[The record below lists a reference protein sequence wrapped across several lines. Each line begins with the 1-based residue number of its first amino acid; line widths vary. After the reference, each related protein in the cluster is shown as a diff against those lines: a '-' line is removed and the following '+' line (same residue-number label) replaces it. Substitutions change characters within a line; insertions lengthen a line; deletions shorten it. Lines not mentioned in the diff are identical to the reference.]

1 MTDIDTNISNYTLVE
16 LLTIVGID
24 NKGVNEEQIT
34 TNTNALIYK
43 FKNKNPDLSVFFKEV
58 QGQLLSYVRGLE
70 EYDTDDEYDNGDD
83 KIIVEGFGNNSN
95 SSNSAIYPDGSK
107 QLSDWT
113 QNEYLKQ
120 DNKTQTDK
128 ITQRQKQTRTFG
140 NQHMPV
146 KREQLATTDTYNLPV
161 KQDSLNPNLKN
172 TITRFL
178 NLDSQFRQ
186 YSNDADSTPTNYTCD
201 LADT

>member
-70 EYDTDDEYDNGDD
+70 EYDTDDDYDNGDD

-95 SSNSAIYPDGSK
+95 SSNSSTYSSGDK
-107 QLSDWT
+107 QISDWT

-120 DNKTQTDK
+120 DNKTQK
-128 ITQRQKQTRTFG
+128 LEI
-140 NQHMPV
+140 P
-146 KREQLATTDTYNLPV
+146 EE
-161 KQDSLNPNLKN
+161 
-172 TITRFL
+172 
-178 NLDSQFRQ
+178 
-186 YSNDADSTPTNYTCD
+186 
-201 LADT
+201 